1 MANGTIETT
10 PVAPSWVKNG
20 DLVLSVSVVGILV
33 IMLLPLP
40 RLILDLL
47 LSLSITLS
55 VVILL
60 VSMHVRRPLD
70 FSAFP
75 SVLLVA
81 TLLRFALNI
90 AATRLI
96 LLHGNEGQGAA
107 GDVIRAFGNFVMGG
121 NYTVGIVVFSIL
133 VIVNFVVITKGAGRI
148 AEVAARFTLD
158 AMPGK
163 QMSIDADLNA
173 GLINEAEAR
182 RRRAEIADE
191 ADFYGAMDG
200 ASKFV
205 RGDAIAA
212 VIIIMVNIIG
222 GLTIGVLQQGLTLVQ
237 AAQNY
242 TLLTVGEG
250 LVAQVPALLMST
262 ASGMVVTR
270 AASESNLGADI
281 ARQILMNPKIIAT
294 AAVLLTLLGL
304 IPGLPHTAFLVL
316 AVLLGGLAY
325 QLQRAQQEPEL
336 ELASAGAGA
345 AVATAAGGGT
355 IATGGATKPAD
366 VVEAPAPVDLMELQV
381 GYGLIGLVDAE
392 GGGELL
398 ERIKAVRKQIA
409 QDLGFMV
416 PPIHI
421 RDNLQLRPTAYAI
434 LIKGAEVVRGEVM
447 MGHVLAIDPGTAE
460 KGLEGIPTKEPCFGL
475 PALWVPDAKREQAQL
490 MGYTVVDL
498 ASVITTHLTELIRGH
513 AHELLGRQ
521 ETQAL
526 LDRMAKVAPKVLE
539 DLIPQ
544 TITLG
549 GLVRV
554 MCNLLRERV
563 PIRDLRTILET
574 VADFA
579 PGTKDTDTLTE
590 YVRQALGRTITHQHL
605 GPDGALTVISLD
617 PMLDRQLSE
626 AIQTHAQGA
635 YLSIAPSLAQRV
647 QSAIKQAAERAIARG
662 VQPVLL
668 CSPPLRPHL
677 RRLIERGL
685 STLPVLSLNEVEG
698 QVRVQSL
705 EIVKVLDAN

>member
-1 MANGTIETT
+1 M
-10 PVAPSWVKNG
+10 V
-20 DLVLSVSVVGILV
+20 
-33 IMLLPLP
+33 MLLPLP

-60 VSMHVRRPLD
+60 VSMHVRRPLE

-75 SVLLVA
+75 SILLVG
-81 TLLRFALNI
+81 TLLRFSLNI

-107 GDVIRAFGNFVMGG
+107 GDVIKAFGNFVMGG

-173 GLINEAEAR
+173 GLINEGEAR
-182 RRRAEIADE
+182 RRRKEIADE

-222 GLTIGVLQQGLTLVQ
+222 GLAIGVLQQGLSIVQ

-242 TLLTVGEG
+242 TILTVGEG

-262 ASGMVVTR
+262 ASGLIVTR

-281 ARQILMNPKIIAT
+281 ARQVLMNPKTIGT
-294 AAVLLTLLGL
+294 AAGLLAILGL
-304 IPGLPHTAFLVL
+304 ILGLPHTAFLFL
-316 AVLLGGLAY
+316 AALLGGLAY
-325 QLQRAQQEPEL
+325 QLRNTTQES
-336 ELASAGAGA
+336 ELALAGAMESPGASGTAIGGA
-345 AVATAAGGGT
+345 A
-355 IATGGATKPAD
+355 KPTD
-366 VVEAPAPVDLMELQV
+366 MLETPSPVDLMELQV
-381 GYGLIGLVDAE
+381 GYGLIGLVD
-392 GGGELL
+392 GDRGGELL
-398 ERIKAVRKQIA
+398 ERIKAIRKQIA
-409 QDLGFMV
+409 QDLGFMA

-421 RDNLQLRPTAYAI
+421 RDNLQLRPNGYTI
-434 LIKGAEVVRGEVM
+434 LIKAAELVRGEVM
-447 MGHVLAIDPGTAE
+447 MGHVLAIDPGTDE
-460 KGLEGIPTKEPCFGL
+460 KGLEGIATREPCFGL
-475 PALWVPDAKREQAQL
+475 PALWVPDSKREQAQL

-526 LDRMAKVAPKVLE
+526 LERMA
-539 DLIPQ
+539 
-544 TITLG
+544 
-549 GLVRV
+549 
-554 MCNLLRERV
+554 
-563 PIRDLRTILET
+563 
-574 VADFA
+574 
-579 PGTKDTDTLTE
+579 
-590 YVRQALGRTITHQHL
+590 
-605 GPDGALTVISLD
+605 
-617 PMLDRQLSE
+617 
-626 AIQTHAQGA
+626 
-635 YLSIAPSLAQRV
+635 
-647 QSAIKQAAERAIARG
+647 
-662 VQPVLL
+662 
-668 CSPPLRPHL
+668 
-677 RRLIERGL
+677 
-685 STLPVLSLNEVEG
+685 
-698 QVRVQSL
+698 
-705 EIVKVLDAN
+705 